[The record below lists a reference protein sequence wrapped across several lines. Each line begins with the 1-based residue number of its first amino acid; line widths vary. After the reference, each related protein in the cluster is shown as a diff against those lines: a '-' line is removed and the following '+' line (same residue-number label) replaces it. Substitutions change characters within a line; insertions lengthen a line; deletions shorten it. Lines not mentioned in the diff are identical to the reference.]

1 MDRRWPGGIVF
12 STFLV
17 LGLLPSPA
25 SAQPPTSDFGQL
37 ASRVRVGETVWVTGE
52 DGREVQGKL
61 WNLSASSLQVM
72 SRGQATTF
80 KSDSLLVVSARGR
93 DSLANGALIGLV
105 TGVVLGA
112 LVASV
117 CEDDYWA
124 CFAGAGLVYGGFG
137 SAIGV
142 GVDAMT
148 PGPKMEVYRRPAIQ
162 SARIRLAPLASPR
175 AQGLVLRI
183 AF

>member
-1 MDRRWPGGIVF
+1 MVRQWVLGIVL
-12 STFLV
+12 SALPV

-25 SAQPPTSDFGQL
+25 SAQPPTTDFGQL
-37 ASRVRVGETVWVTGE
+37 GSRVRIGETVWVTAE
-52 DGREVQGKL
+52 DGREIQGKL
-61 WNLSASSLQVM
+61 WDLSASSLQLR
-72 SRGQATTF
+72 SHGQTTTF
-80 KSDSLLVVSARGR
+80 KSDGLLVVSARGP

-105 TGVVLGA
+105 TGVVFGA
-112 LVASV
+112 LVAGV

-142 GVDAMT
+142 GIDALT
-148 PGPKMEVYRRPAIQ
+148 PAAKMEVYRRPAIQ
-162 SARIRLAPLASPR
+162 SARIRLAPAVSPR
-175 AQGLVLRI
+175 ARGLVLRV

>member
-1 MDRRWPGGIVF
+1 VVRQWLPGTVF
-12 STFLV
+12 SAMLMV
-17 LGLLPSPA
+17 GLFPSAA
-25 SAQPPTSDFGQL
+25 SAQPPTTDFGQL
-37 ASRVRVGETVWVTGE
+37 GSRVRVGETVWVTGE
-52 DGREVQGKL
+52 DGRQIQGKL
-61 WNLSASSLQVM
+61 WDLSASSLQIM
-72 SRGQATTF
+72 ARGQTTTF
-80 KSDSLLVVSARGR
+80 KSDSLLVISARGP
-93 DSLANGALIGLV
+93 DSLANGALIGFV

-112 LVASV
+112 LVAGV

-142 GVDAMT
+142 GIDAMT

-162 SARIRLAPLASPR
+162 SARIRLAPFASPR